1 MQGQDWDDLR
11 IALAISRE
19 KTFAATA
26 RLLSVNES
34 TISRHL
40 ARLEERLN
48 AKIFNKTPEG
58 FIPTQAGIDLLKFIE
73 VAELQIEAAENIIK
87 GENLRIAGRIRIT
100 AVPIIINQV
109 LVPAL
114 KPFTEKYQDLEV
126 ELIAETADLSLYRRE
141 ADIALRLA
149 RPQKDMQAISQ
160 RIGTLT
166 YGTYQSKD
174 ISDEQGG
181 ENLPWI
187 TYENRMEK
195 LPQAKWIADKVNE
208 SSQDNPKVFVND
220 AETLLQCLKLG
231 VGKSL
236 LPCGIGDKV
245 SNLKRIDEG
254 EKDPLIREI
263 WLLVNSDLRELQ
275 RFKVTIDWIKKA
287 IKSSGF

>member
-11 IALAISRE
+11 IALALSRE

-26 RLLSVNES
+26 RLLGVNES

-40 ARLEERLN
+40 FRLEKSLN
-48 AKIFNKTPEG
+48 AQIFNKTPNG
-58 FIPTQAGIDLLKFIE
+58 FIPTQAGIDLLRYVEI
-73 VAELQIEAAENIIK
+73 AELQIEAGQIAVK
-87 GENLRIAGRIRIT
+87 GENSKIAGRVRIT
-100 AVPIIINQV
+100 SVPMIINQV

-114 KPFTEKYQDLEV
+114 KPFIQKYKDLEI

-160 RIGTLT
+160 RIGTLA
-166 YGTYQSKD
+166 YATYQARS
-174 ISDEQGG
+174 ST
-181 ENLPWI
+181 ENNASEALPWI

-195 LPQAKWIADKVNE
+195 LPQAQWIASKIKENDLNGPNVL
-208 SSQDNPKVFVND
+208 VND
-220 AETLLQCLKLG
+220 AETLLHCLKSG

-236 LPCGIGDKV
+236 IPVKIGDKDPDLV
-245 SNLKRIDEG
+245 KIADET
-254 EKDPLIREI
+254 EQLVREI

-275 RFKVTIDWIKKA
+275 RFKVTIDWIKSA
-287 IKSSGF
+287 IKNFGL